1 MCAYHQ
7 QLKSWIGMP
16 YPRVLNKPLQ
26 RNTCLDNS
34 DVLKEV
40 VLKEDV
46 PAAVRVLLSLI
57 YKKVPV
63 LDAWKDNVCTIRWA
77 MSGREFLIV
86 NERKLEELKTLR
98 NLYKYVRDWLQLEK
112 HQSLCLTFCGCRCW
126 GRQWNEHPVAC
137 DDSVCKRYLT
147 GAILKSVVHT

>member
-1 MCAYHQ
+1 MCAHHQ

-63 LDAWKDNVCTIRWA
+63 LDAWKDNVSQHTNKSSYII
-77 MSGREFLIV
+77 LT
-86 NERKLEELKTLR
+86 LLKVTPYNR
-98 NLYKYVRDWLQLEK
+98 FTN
-112 HQSLCLTFCGCRCW
+112 
-126 GRQWNEHPVAC
+126 
-137 DDSVCKRYLT
+137 
-147 GAILKSVVHT
+147 